1 MSTTTLTL
9 ATVRRVYEFLSRLT
23 LVRRTSGAMG
33 ASVRSQVSCAPA
45 TQECCMA
52 CGMHIRNNIA
62 WHAGKIACTQHAPI
76 CFCAAGQAS
85 CAARPEAISAS
96 RAPHVRA
103 QGMSCCMGIAT
114 GMKNDASMLRMRH
127 GHVHTHACRPLCAR
141 ACRPGVFS

>member
-52 CGMHIRNNIA
+52 CGMHIRNNIV
-62 WHAGKIACTQHAPI
+62 WYAGKIACTKHAPI
-76 CFCAAGQAS
+76 CFYAAGQAS
-85 CAARPEAISAS
+85 SLPARGDLGLS
-96 RAPHVRA
+96 RA
-103 QGMSCCMGIAT
+103 S
-114 GMKNDASMLRMRH
+114 
-127 GHVHTHACRPLCAR
+127 CAR
-141 ACRPGVFS
+141 AWHAMLHGHCHWYAK